1 MKKLFSALAGTILLL
16 PVHTNSQTLR
26 GVSFFSPRSQSV
38 NAARELVGWHPF
50 IHRYGMDSIYGAFTV
65 TSAYNLSVRPARIA
79 DALFGTDTLF
89 ISGSQIINRD
99 PNDILA
105 DYFGLSPKFQSIV
118 NLDPFIQNVSL
129 VFNAY
134 VGFDSLLEGLYLQVH
149 APAVWTKWDL
159 QLCEKVLSTGIATP
173 FPAQYM
179 DEGAITAPVTSFK
192 SAIKGGVTFGQ
203 MTEGLKFGKIC
214 GSQTKSGLS
223 DLQIA
228 LGWDFISREHGHL
241 GINLRMAAPTGS
253 RPDSELLFEPIVG
266 NGKHWEFGFGVSG
279 RVLLWEMDGEQELSL
294 FADTNFTHL
303 FNAQQRR
310 SFDLKPN
317 GFGSRYILVK
327 EFDSVGNY
335 IGTLAPLINKTTL
348 CCDVKIDFQA
358 DIVVMFAYSYR
369 GFLFDFGYNGWIR
382 SKEKISL
389 KECFPEDRFGLKGIL
404 NVVTGAN
411 QLTPITQSTATLWGN
426 EFDEQSMVVDA
437 NAPIFIREFDIDL
450 RSAASPRLITH
461 KIFMH
466 VGHSW
471 HEGRENGIIPFWG
484 IGGEIEFE
492 GINER
497 NTVNPDK
504 NTLSQWGIWS
514 KGGIAF

>member
-1 MKKLFSALAGTILLL
+1 MKKLFSALAGTLLLL
-16 PVHTNSQTLR
+16 PLHLNAQVLR

-50 IHRYGMDSIYGAFTV
+50 IHRYDMNRTYGAFTV
-65 TSAYNLSVRPARIA
+65 TPAYNLSVRPERIA
-79 DALFGTDTLF
+79 GALFGTDTLF

-105 DYFGLSPKFQSIV
+105 DYFGLSPEFQSV
-118 NLDPFIQNVSL
+118 VKLDPFIQNVSL
-129 VFNAY
+129 VFNLF
-134 VGFDSLLEGLYLQVH
+134 VGFDSLLEGLYLHIH

-159 QLCEKVLSTGIATP
+159 QLCEQVLSTGGATP

-179 DEGAITAPVTSFK
+179 DEDAIPAPAESFK
-192 SAIKGGVTFGQ
+192 SAIRGGVTFGQ

-214 GSQTKSGLS
+214 NSKTEHGLS

-228 LGWDFISREHGHL
+228 LGWDFISRENGHL

-253 RPDSELLFEPIVG
+253 RPDSEFLFEPIVG
-266 NGKHWEFGFGVSG
+266 NGKHWEIGFGFSG
-279 RVLLWEMDGEQELSL
+279 RVLLWEADGIQELSL

-303 FNAQQRR
+303 FDARQRR
-310 SFDLKPN
+310 SFDLIPN
-317 GFGSRYILVK
+317 GFGSRYILIK
-327 EFDSVGNY
+327 EFDTAGNY
-335 IGTLAPLINKTTL
+335 TGTLAPLINKTTL

-389 KECFPEDRFGLKGIL
+389 KECFPEDRFGLKGIQ

-411 QLTPITQSTATLWGN
+411 QLTPITQSTATLMGN
-426 EFDEQSMVVDA
+426 EFDEQVMVVDA
-437 NAPIFIREFDIDL
+437 NSPILIRECDIDL

-461 KIFMH
+461 KIFTH

-471 HEGRENGIIPFWG
+471 HEDKEDGIIPFWG

-514 KGGIAF
+514 KFGIGY